1 VINKT
6 SLLLIVFI
14 LACTSIRLSAS
25 NNPAPARQ
33 LFIRI
38 FKQEKELQLWI
49 KNSQESKFSLFK
61 TYKVCA
67 LSGNLGPKRKEGD
80 LQVPEGIYNISS
92 LDLMHKFYK
101 GLNLNYPNESDIV
114 LSDKINPGSEIAIHG
129 NCISSGC
136 IAMSDEVMD
145 QIFPLVEKAITE
157 GQNNIPV
164 HIFPCDFSKTNL
176 DELFK
181 AQPKHKSFWMALAS
195 VQQHF
200 DSWNKLPWIV
210 VEANGNYSLI
220 K

>member
-1 VINKT
+1 MKYKT
-6 SLLLIVFI
+6 YYLILLFTLLLGK
-14 LACTSIRLSAS
+14 SADAA
-25 NNPAPARQ
+25 NMLPPGQ
-33 LFIRI
+33 EFFIRI
-38 FKQEKELQLWI
+38 FKQEKELELWI
-49 KNSQESKFSLFK
+49 KNSQESKFSLYK

-92 LDLMHKFYK
+92 INPKHKYYK
-101 GLNLNYPNESDIV
+101 GLYLNYPNESDFI

-129 NCISSGC
+129 NCISTGC
-136 IAMSDEVMD
+136 VAMSDEVMD
-145 QIFPLVEKAITE
+145 QIFPLVEKAINE

-176 DELFK
+176 DALFK
-181 AQPKHKSFWMALAS
+181 AEPKHKSLWLALAS

-200 DSWNKLPWIV
+200 DSWNTLPWIV
-210 VEANGNYSLI
+210 IEANGNYSLI